1 MGWSP
6 VWLAMRF
13 AAAIPI
19 ALVLPAC
26 ETREPAP
33 VTFAFSPDAT
43 RTGRLFSVMER
54 YCLDPLPETG
64 RLRARIAGT
73 GWSEIP
79 ADEYRDLMQLG
90 YEEHVIERKGEIE
103 GLDFLISV
111 YRGNQ
116 FGVPVVGCSVL
127 SSGIEADAFERM
139 LAGAGHIAGD
149 PLIDMTLAPTRLRS
163 WTLQNG
169 PTADPAFVVSVETD
183 DETGLVTASVSQ

>member
-1 MGWSP
+1 MYRG
-6 VWLAMRF
+6 AF
-13 AAAIPI
+13 ALGLC
-19 ALVLPAC
+19 ALILGAC

-103 GLDFLISV
+103 GLDFLIAA

-116 FGVPVVGCSVL
+116 FGVPIVGCSVL
-127 SSGIEADAFERM
+127 ATGIEADALERM
-139 LAGAGHIAGD
+139 FSGAGHIEGD
-149 PLIDMTLAPTRLRS
+149 PLIDMMLAPTRLRS
-163 WTLQNG
+163 WSLQNG
-169 PTADPAFVVSVETD
+169 PTAEPAFIVSIEQN
-183 DETGLVTASVSQ
+183 DENGTVTASVSQ